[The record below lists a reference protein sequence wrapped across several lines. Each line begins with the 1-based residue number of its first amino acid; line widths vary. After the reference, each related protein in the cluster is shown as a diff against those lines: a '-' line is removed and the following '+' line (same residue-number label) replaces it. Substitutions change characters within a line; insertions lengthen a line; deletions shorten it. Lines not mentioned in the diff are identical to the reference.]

1 MIISQLQRRFHP
13 SDNPPALWGETG
25 WLRSDAGETV
35 SPESALTISAV
46 YACVRILS
54 ESVAS
59 LPLMLYRRRSDGGKE
74 RVTEHPLY
82 ELLHNAPNGEM
93 SSFTWRETCQGHVS
107 LWGNAY
113 SQVVYDGAGRVRE
126 IWPLRPD
133 RMMVG
138 RSTAG
143 ELVYEYRRS
152 ETDGARL
159 FRADEILHIPGMGF
173 DGLVGYSPITMAR
186 NALGLSRATE
196 KFGSKL
202 FANGARP
209 SLVLKTPGA
218 AKLSDAAKRRL
229 QESWNSEFG
238 GVERAHSTA
247 VLEEGWDI
255 TTIGVPP
262 EDAQFLETRRFQLLE
277 IARMFRVPPHM
288 LAELERATFSNIEHQ
303 AIEFVVHTLRPWLV
317 RWEQSMRRRLLTE
330 AERAQGYF
338 VEFAVDGLLRGD
350 AKSRNESYQIGR
362 NGGWLSVN
370 DIRSLENL
378 NPIEN
383 GDIYL
388 QPLNM
393 VPAGQTE
400 EPVESGQRAVQWLT
414 GTEGETLEARY
425 GAVLNRSNRQD
436 LAQARDLVDGVLQR
450 AEPADEDERAS
461 GIRALFVKLFEEHYQ
476 RILRREMQDVP
487 RLMERGK
494 SGELK
499 RFYDEYRGW
508 MVDQVRQTA
517 LAMAGALSRN
527 GQLSA
532 EAIVWVEELCEASA
546 RSYTAQMQSVV
557 ASTAPVEFPAEAM
570 LRQARA
576 MAKEIVTQIAEVMDD
591 DN

>member
-1 MIISQLQRRFHP
+1 MIISQLQKRFRP
-13 SDNPPALWGETG
+13 GQEPPEGWGEVG
-25 WLRSDAGETV
+25 WLRSDAGELI
-35 SPESALTISAV
+35 SPEAAMSISAV
-46 YACVRILS
+46 YACVRILA

-74 RVTEHPLY
+74 RVTDHPLY
-82 ELLHNAPNGEM
+82 ELLHNAPNREM

-107 LWGNAY
+107 LWGNTY
-113 SQVVYDGAGRVRE
+113 SQVVYDGGGRVRE

-133 RMMVG
+133 RMTVG
-138 RSTAG
+138 RTPAG
-143 ELVYEYRRS
+143 ELGYEYRRDTG
-152 ETDGARL
+152 EARV

-173 DGLVGYSPITMAR
+173 DGLVGYSPITLAR

-209 SLVLKTPGA
+209 SLVIKTPGT
-218 AKLSDAAKRRL
+218 AKLSDAAKKRL
-229 QESWNSEFG
+229 QDSWNAEFG

-247 VLEEGWDI
+247 VLEEGMDI
-255 TTIGVPP
+255 ASIGVPP

-350 AKSRNESYQIGR
+350 AKSRNESYRIGR

-378 NPIEN
+378 NPIDN

-393 VPAGQTE
+393 VPAGEAE
-400 EPVESGQRAVQWLT
+400 EPVESGQRSVQWLT
-414 GTEGETLEARY
+414 ATEGETLEARY

-436 LAQARDLVDGVLQR
+436 LSQARDLVDGVLQR
-450 AEPADEDERAS
+450 AEPADEDERSS
-461 GIRALFVKLFEEHYQ
+461 GVRALFAKLFEEHYQ

-487 RLMERGK
+487 RLMEKGK

-527 GQLSA
+527 GQLSG
-532 EAIVWVEELCEASA
+532 EAIVRVEGVCEESA
-546 RSYTAQMQSVV
+546 RSYTAQMQSVL
-557 ASTAPVEFPAEAM
+557 ASTDQVEFPAEAM

-576 MAKEIVTQIAEVMDD
+576 MAEQIVTQIVEVMDD

>member
-1 MIISQLQRRFHP
+1 VIISQLQKRFRP
-13 SDNPPALWGETG
+13 GQEPPEGWGEVG
-25 WLRSDAGETV
+25 WLRSDAGELI
-35 SPESALTISAV
+35 SPEAAMSISAV
-46 YACVRILS
+46 YACVRILA

-59 LPLMLYRRRSDGGKE
+59 LPLMLYQRRSDGGKV
-74 RVTEHPLY
+74 RVTDHPLY
-82 ELLHNAPNGEM
+82 ELLHNAPNREM

-107 LWGNAY
+107 LWGNTY
-113 SQVVYDGAGRVRE
+113 SQVVYDGGGRVRE

-133 RMMVG
+133 RMTVG
-138 RSTAG
+138 RTPAG
-143 ELVYEYRRS
+143 ELGYEYRRDTG
-152 ETDGARL
+152 EARV

-173 DGLVGYSPITMAR
+173 DGLVGYSPITLAR

-209 SLVLKTPGA
+209 SLVIKTPGT
-218 AKLSDAAKRRL
+218 AKLSDAAKKRL
-229 QESWNSEFG
+229 QDSWNAEFG

-247 VLEEGWDI
+247 VLEEGMDI
-255 TTIGVPP
+255 ASIGVPP

-393 VPAGQTE
+393 VPAGTAETE
-400 EPVESGQRAVQWLT
+400 TESGQRAMLMT
-414 GTEGETLEARY
+414 SGELEARY
-425 GAVLNRSNRQD
+425 GAVLNRSNRDD
-436 LAQARDLVDGVLQR
+436 LAQARDLVDGVLKR
-450 AEPADEDERAS
+450 AEPADEDEEAERS
-461 GIRALFVKLFEEHYQ
+461 SNVMALFMPVFEEIYG
-476 RILRREMQDVP
+476 RALRREAQDVGRMLEKGLP
-487 RLMERGK
+487 VEALSKFYAAQRDLMIE
-494 SGELK
+494 
-499 RFYDEYRGW
+499 
-508 MVDQVRQTA
+508 MTNQTA
-517 LAMAGALSRN
+517 LALAGAMSRGGRISGEAIMRMEAACADVASGHTAEMLQRVSKGKEDFSGEALSR
-527 GQLSA
+527 
-532 EAIVWVEELCEASA
+532 EARELASLAVTRIV
-546 RSYTAQMQSVV
+546 
-557 ASTAPVEFPAEAM
+557 
-570 LRQARA
+570 
-576 MAKEIVTQIAEVMDD
+576 EVIDD